1 MVKLILNHDNGEIQ
15 EIEASKGQSVM
26 EAAVNANVD
35 IEASCGG
42 CLSCAT
48 CHIVVDPAWFDK
60 IPEPQEDETDML
72 DFADGLTKTSRLSC
86 QIEINDDLDG
96 FEFSLPEN
104 D

>member
-1 MVKLILNHDNGEIQ
+1 MVKIILNNNGIKQ
-15 EIEASKGQSVM
+15 EIDANTGQSVM

-60 IPEPQEDETDML
+60 LPHAEEDETDML

-86 QIEINDDLDG
+86 QIEITDDLHG
-96 FEFSLPEN
+96 FEFSLPESE
-104 D
+104 